1 MNPNKTGNDFSV
13 VLEKV
18 GNQPLMTT
26 KTLMR
31 VTGLGLAEAKKLVDK
46 APSTVASGLDSNKA
60 IALMKELEAL
70 GNTASIP
77 GMETKTTLADTK
89 KTDGAKKTAAKK
101 STPSPLTVVAPS
113 SDEFDAIFGVAS
125 PSSSVPKAK
134 EKEKAKAESK
144 TTVSKATAATND
156 AFDAIFGST
165 APKTETKSQ
174 TKKSVA
180 KVESTVITDEKA
192 QSDLVKA
199 LSKALEIV
207 GKDGFI
213 NGDRVCNLLGD
224 LVPKL
229 EKERRRIKIA
239 YSANAVAVLINE
251 ADKTFAVSE
260 AVKRMV
266 DYSDMADDVARITI
280 LAIYEVLK

>member
-1 MNPNKTGNDFSV
+1 MNANKSSNDFSV

-31 VTGLGLAEAKKLVDK
+31 VTGLGLSDAKKMVDK
-46 APSTVASGLDSNKA
+46 APTTVATGMDSNKA

-77 GMETKTTLADTK
+77 GMETKATPAATK
-89 KTDGAKKTAAKK
+89 KTTGAKKTTAKK
-101 STPSPLTVVAPS
+101 STPSPVTVAAPS
-113 SDEFDAIFGVAS
+113 SGEFDAIFGVAS
-125 PSSSVPKAK
+125 PSSSAPRAKAK
-134 EKEKAKAESK
+134 SGSKA
-144 TTVSKATAATND
+144 TVSKATSAEND
-156 AFDAIFGST
+156 AFDAIFGNT

-174 TKKSVA
+174 VKNPGA
-180 KVESTVITDEKA
+180 KIESTVTTDERA

-199 LSKALEIV
+199 LAKALEIV
-207 GKDGFI
+207 GKDDFM

-251 ADKTFAVSE
+251 TDKTFAVSE

-266 DYSDMADDVARITI
+266 DYSDMAESVARATI

>member
-1 MNPNKTGNDFSV
+1 MAMGVNKFSV

-18 GNQPLMTT
+18 AGQPLATM

-31 VTGLGLAEAKKLVDK
+31 ACGLGLSDAKKLVDK
-46 APSTVASGLDSNKA
+46 APSTVMAEVDESKA

-70 GNTASIP
+70 GNTVSIP
-77 GMETKTTLADTK
+77 GMETKTTPATTK
-89 KTDGAKKTAAKK
+89 KTAGAKKTTAKK
-101 STPSPLTVVAPS
+101 STPSPLTVAAPS
-113 SDEFDAIFGVAS
+113 SGEFDAIFGATS
-125 PSSSVPKAK
+125 PSSSAPKAK
-134 EKEKAKAESK
+134 AKSGSKA
-144 TTVSKATAATND
+144 TVSKATAAEND

-165 APKTETKSQ
+165 APKTVTKSQ
-174 TKKSVA
+174 AEK
-180 KVESTVITDEKA
+180 TVA

-199 LSKALEIV
+199 LAKALEIV
-207 GKDGFI
+207 GKDDFI

-266 DYSDMADDVARITI
+266 DYSDMAESVAKETI

>member
-1 MNPNKTGNDFSV
+1 MNPNNTGNDFSV

-26 KTLMR
+26 KTIMR
-31 VTGLGLAEAKKLVDK
+31 AAGLGLAEAKKLVDK
-46 APSTVASGLDSNKA
+46 VPSVVASGLDSNKA
-60 IALMKELEAL
+60 VALMKELEAL
-70 GNTASIP
+70 GNTVSIP
-77 GMETKTTLADTK
+77 GMETETTPAATK
-89 KTDGAKKTAAKK
+89 KTAVAKKTTAKK
-101 STPSPLTVVAPS
+101 SKPSSLTVTAS
-113 SDEFDAIFGVAS
+113 SNDEFDAIFGATS
-125 PSSSVPKAK
+125 PSSSVPKKKTKPA
-134 EKEKAKAESK
+134 AKA
-144 TTVSKATAATND
+144 TVSKATAAEND

-165 APKTETKSQ
+165 APKTVTKSQ
-174 TKKSVA
+174 AEK
-180 KVESTVITDEKA
+180 TVA

-199 LSKALEIV
+199 LAKALEIV
-207 GKDGFI
+207 GKDDFI

-266 DYSDMADDVARITI
+266 DYSDMAESVAKETI

>member
-1 MNPNKTGNDFSV
+1 MNPNKSDNDFSV

-18 GNQPLMTT
+18 GNQPLMTM

-31 VTGLGLAEAKKLVDK
+31 ATGLGLSDAKKMVDK
-46 APSTVASGLDSNKA
+46 TPTTVASGLDSNKA

-70 GNTASIP
+70 GNIVYIP
-77 GMETKTTLADTK
+77 GMETKTATSTTTK
-89 KTDGAKKTAAKK
+89 KAAGAKKTTAKK
-101 STPSPLTVVAPS
+101 STPSPLTVAAPS
-113 SDEFDAIFGVAS
+113 SDEFDAIFGATS
-125 PSSSVPKAK
+125 PSSSAPKAK
-134 EKEKAKAESK
+134 AKSEAKA
-144 TTVSKATAATND
+144 TVSKDAATAND

-174 TKKSVA
+174 TKKSGA
-180 KVESTVITDEKA
+180 KIERTVTTDERA
-192 QSDLVKA
+192 QSDLEKA
-199 LSKALEIV
+199 LAKALEIV
-207 GKDGFI
+207 GRDGFI
-213 NGDRVCNLLGD
+213 NGDRVCNLLSD
-224 LVPKL
+224 LVPKMG
-229 EKERRRIKIA
+229 KERRRIKIA

-266 DYSDMADDVARITI
+266 DYSDMAESVAKETV

>member
-1 MNPNKTGNDFSV
+1 MGVNKFSV

-31 VTGLGLAEAKKLVDK
+31 ATGLGLSDAKKMVDK
-46 APSTVASGLDSNKA
+46 VPTTVASGLDSNKA

-70 GNTASIP
+70 GNTVSIP
-77 GMETKTTLADTK
+77 GMETKTTPAATK
-89 KTDGAKKTAAKK
+89 KTAGAKKATAKK
-101 STPSPLTVVAPS
+101 STPSPLTVAAPS
-113 SDEFDAIFGVAS
+113 SGEFDAIFGVAS
-125 PSSSVPKAK
+125 PSSSAPKAK
-134 EKEKAKAESK
+134 AKSGSKA
-144 TTVSKATAATND
+144 TVSKATAAEND
-156 AFDAIFGST
+156 TFDAIFGST
-165 APKTETKSQ
+165 APKTETTSQ
-174 TKKSVA
+174 AKKTGA
-180 KVESTVITDEKA
+180 KIESTAITDERA

-199 LSKALEIV
+199 LAKALEIV

-213 NGDRVCNLLGD
+213 NGDRVCNLLSD

-239 YSANAVAVLINE
+239 YSANAVSVLINE

-266 DYSDMADDVARITI
+266 DYSDMAESVARATI

>member
-1 MNPNKTGNDFSV
+1 MGVNKFSV

-18 GNQPLMTT
+18 AGQPLATT

-31 VTGLGLAEAKKLVDK
+31 ACGLGLSDAKKLVDK
-46 APSTVASGLDSNKA
+46 APSTVMAEVDESKA

-70 GNTASIP
+70 GNTVSIP
-77 GMETKTTLADTK
+77 GMETKATPAATK
-89 KTDGAKKTAAKK
+89 KTAGAKKTTAKK
-101 STPSPLTVVAPS
+101 STPSPLTVASPS
-113 SDEFDAIFGVAS
+113 SSKFDAIFGVAS
-125 PSSSVPKAK
+125 PSSSAPKAK
-134 EKEKAKAESK
+134 AKSVSKA
-144 TTVSKATAATND
+144 TVSKATAAAND

-165 APKTETKSQ
+165 SPKTETTSQAEKSR
-174 TKKSVA
+174 A
-180 KVESTVITDEKA
+180 KIESTAITDEKA

-199 LSKALEIV
+199 LAKALEIV
-207 GKDGFI
+207 GKDDFI
-213 NGDRVCNLLGD
+213 NGDRVCNLLSD

-266 DYSDMADDVARITI
+266 DYSDMADDVARATI

>member
-1 MNPNKTGNDFSV
+1 MNPNKSDNDFSV

-18 GNQPLMTT
+18 GNQPLVTT

-31 VTGLGLAEAKKLVDK
+31 ATGLGLSDAKKMVDK
-46 APSTVASGLDSNKA
+46 APTTVASGLDSNKA

-70 GNTASIP
+70 GNTVSIP
-77 GMETKTTLADTK
+77 GMETKTTPVATK
-89 KTDGAKKTAAKK
+89 KTAGAKKTTAKK
-101 STPSPLTVVAPS
+101 STPSPLTVAAPS
-113 SDEFDAIFGVAS
+113 SGEFDAIFGVAS
-125 PSSSVPKAK
+125 PSSSAPKAK
-134 EKEKAKAESK
+134 ANPEAKA
-144 TTVSKATAATND
+144 TVSKATAAAND
-156 AFDAIFGST
+156 AFDAIFGNT
-165 APKTETKSQ
+165 VPKTETTSQ
-174 TKKSVA
+174 AKKSGA
-180 KVESTVITDEKA
+180 KIESTAITDERA

-199 LSKALEIV
+199 LAKALEIV

-213 NGDRVCNLLGD
+213 NGDRVCNLLSD

-239 YSANAVAVLINE
+239 YSSNAVAVLINE

-266 DYSDMADDVARITI
+266 DYSDMAESVARATI

>member
-1 MNPNKTGNDFSV
+1 MKSNKSGNEFSV

-31 VTGLGLAEAKKLVDK
+31 ATGLGLSDAKKMVDK
-46 APSTVASGLDSNKA
+46 APVTVATGMNSNKA
-60 IALMKELEAL
+60 IALKKELEAL
-70 GNTASIP
+70 GNTVSIP
-77 GMETKTTLADTK
+77 GMETQTIPAATK
-89 KTDGAKKTAAKK
+89 KAA
-101 STPSPLTVVAPS
+101 
-113 SDEFDAIFGVAS
+113 G
-125 PSSSVPKAK
+125 
-134 EKEKAKAESK
+134 
-144 TTVSKATAATND
+144 
-156 AFDAIFGST
+156 
-165 APKTETKSQ
+165 
-174 TKKSVA
+174 A
-180 KVESTVITDEKA
+180 KVESTGITDEKE

-199 LSKALEIV
+199 LAKAFEIV

-239 YSANAVAVLINE
+239 YSANAVTVLINE
-251 ADKTFAVSE
+251 ADKPFAVSE
-260 AVKRMV
+260 AIKRMV
-266 DYSDMADDVARITI
+266 DYSDMADDVARTTI